1 VVQADNDDGP
11 TRAIR
16 ILVVEDN
23 AALLRTTV
31 RMLAD
36 SGYEV
41 LTAENGAEALR
52 LLGGGQRVD
61 ILFTD
66 VVLPGA
72 LLGHQLAQ
80 RAVAMLP
87 GLKVLYTSGSASAA
101 GDIQGLVNVDDLAH
115 VLPKPYLRRDLL
127 ARLRA
132 LIP

>member
-1 VVQADNDDGP
+1 MEQADGGN
-11 TRAIR
+11 RQELAIR

-52 LLGGGQRVD
+52 LLGSGQAID

-80 RAVAMLP
+80 RALAILP
-87 GLKVLYTSGSASAA
+87 EIKVLYTSGSASAS
-101 GDIQGLVNVDDLAH
+101 GDIQGLVNVDDLAQ

-132 LIP
+132 LKP

>member
-1 VVQADNDDGP
+1 MEQAESGGQRERP
-11 TRAIR
+11 VR

-41 LTAENGAEALR
+41 LTAENGSEALR
-52 LLGGGQRVD
+52 LLGGGQTID

-66 VVLPGA
+66 VVLPGP

-80 RAVAMLP
+80 RALAMLP
-87 GLKVLYTSGSASAA
+87 GLKVLYTSGSASAG
-101 GDIQGLVNVDDLAH
+101 GDIQGLVNVDDLAQ

-132 LIP
+132 LNP